1 MRAGIPALIK
11 KGRIKDMFGV
21 SWWVIWLVIAVIMFI
36 IEAVTTGLATLWF
49 GIGALVAMIMD
60 LCGAS
65 VPAQV
70 IVMAVVSIVCFV
82 LCMIWVRPKLESL
95 RKKNIQ
101 RTNADRL
108 IGREGTVIV
117 PLNGIE
123 GKGQVKIDGQ
133 VWSAKADSD
142 IAEGIKVTVKAIE
155 GVKLVVEIAS

>member
-1 MRAGIPALIK
+1 M
-11 KGRIKDMFGV
+11 V
-21 SWWVIWLVIAVIMFI
+21 SMWVIWLAIAVVMFI

-70 IVMAVVSIVCFV
+70 IVMAIVSIVCFV

-101 RTNADRL
+101 HTNADRL
-108 IGREGTVIV
+108 IGKEGVVIV
-117 PLNGIE
+117 SLNNTE
-123 GKGQVKIDGQ
+123 GKGQVKVDGQ
-133 VWSAKADSD
+133 IWSAKAESN
-142 IAEGIKVTVKAIE
+142 IAEGIRVTVKAIE
-155 GVKLVVEIAS
+155 GVKLVVEVAP

>member
-1 MRAGIPALIK
+1 
-11 KGRIKDMFGV
+11 MFGV

-49 GIGALVAMIMD
+49 GIGAIVAMIMD
-60 LCGAS
+60 LCGAP

>member
-1 MRAGIPALIK
+1 M
-11 KGRIKDMFGV
+11 V
-21 SWWVIWLVIAVIMFI
+21 HWWVIWLVIAVVMLI

-49 GIGALVAMIMD
+49 AVGAIVAMIMD

-65 VPAQV
+65 VPLQV

-108 IGREGTVIV
+108 IGREGVVIV
-117 PLNGIE
+117 PLNSTE

-133 VWSAKADSD
+133 VWSAKAEAD
-142 IAEGIKVTVKAIE
+142 IAEGIRVTVKAIE
-155 GVKLVVEIAS
+155 GVKLVVEVAP